1 MARTMAALARYFEF
15 RQRGARTEGYQ
26 PQAGSISVSLT
37 GQRMSEAAAKA
48 ILARIG
54 IPVTRDVLVARAEDV
69 PSAFLRSPVAVKI
82 ASPDIAHKT
91 DIGAVKLN
99 VIGREALEAAVHEVF
114 AAARQ
119 HAPGATLDGVIVSG
133 MVTGGHE
140 LLAGAV
146 NDPVFG
152 PVVLLAAGGIF
163 TEALNDRTCRIAPF
177 GRETALEMVDE
188 LRCAAMLRGFRGMPA
203 VDVGALAEI
212 LARLS
217 WFAWEN
223 RETVAEVDINPL
235 IATAQGVVAADALI
249 VGR

>member
-1 MARTMAALARYFEF
+1 VSG
-15 RQRGARTEGYQ
+15 RQ
-26 PQAGSISVSLT
+26 
-37 GQRMSEAAAKA
+37 
-48 ILARIG
+48 
-54 IPVTRDVLVARAEDV
+54 
-69 PSAFLRSPVAVKI
+69 
-82 ASPDIAHKT
+82 
-91 DIGAVKLN
+91 
-99 VIGREALEAAVHEVF
+99 ALEAAVREVF

-119 HAPGATLDGVIVSG
+119 RAPGATLEGVIVSE

-140 LLAGAV
+140 LLAGVV

-152 PVVLLAAGGIF
+152 PVVVLGAGGIF

-177 GRETALEMVDE
+177 SRETALEMVGE
-188 LRCAAMLRGFRGMPA
+188 LRCGAMLHGFRGMPA

-223 RETVAEVDINPL
+223 RATVSEVDINPL